1 MISHLLLYLACHKRL
16 GIIFRK
22 LPNSSPK
29 IIELYTDADYGA
41 DQSRKSTT
49 GFVLKFHNKVVSWT
63 SRLQSSIAES
73 STEAELNALTEG
85 TREALFLLRLQEDLL
100 SIQEYPFMAYED
112 NTATYE
118 NCVSLAS
125 PNRLKHVESLLFK
138 PQEYVQQG
146 LMRLTL
152 VGSLQQLAD
161 ILTKPLPQTL
171 FLQLRNQLM
180 YDDSTVH

>member
-1 MISHLLLYLACHKRL
+1 
-16 GIIFRK
+16 
-22 LPNSSPK
+22 
-29 IIELYTDADYGA
+29 
-41 DQSRKSTT
+41 
-49 GFVLKFHNKVVSWT
+49 
-63 SRLQSSIAES
+63 
-73 STEAELNALTEG
+73 
-85 TREALFLLRLQEDLL
+85 
-100 SIQEYPFMAYED
+100 MAYED

-180 YDDSTVH
+180 YDDSIVH